1 VTRAEVRVLRIA
13 VDLLWW
19 TAERAWTVL
28 RTLSGDD
35 AYERYLATV
44 RVQPLSRREFY
55 DRRVRQHWERQG
67 ACGRCFDADDRAG
80 PVS

>member
-1 VTRAEVRVLRIA
+1 MLRIV

-19 TAERAWTVL
+19 AADRAWTVL

-44 RVQPLSRREFY
+44 RIEPLSRREFY
-55 DRRVRQHWERQG
+55 ERRVRLHWERHG
-67 ACGRCFDADDRAG
+67 ACGRCFDSDDRTG
-80 PVS
+80 PAS

>member
-1 VTRAEVRVLRIA
+1 MLRIV

-19 TAERAWTVL
+19 TADRAWTAL

-44 RVQPLSRREFY
+44 RIEPLSRRVFY
-55 DRRVRQHWERQG
+55 ERRVRQHWERHG
-67 ACGRCFDADDRAG
+67 ACGRCFGTDDHAG
-80 PVS
+80 PAS